1 MRINKFLAL
10 ATGVSRREADKL
22 IQGCKVFINEL
33 PAQLSDHVTSV
44 DVVKVDKKRVYLPLE
59 YTTIILNKP
68 VGYVTSRNGQGS
80 KTIYDLLP
88 KELHHLKPVGRLDK
102 DSSGLLLMTDNGDL
116 AHELTHPK
124 FLKPKVYEV
133 TLDKPLKV
141 HDFELLDNGVK
152 LTDGLSRMTV
162 RPAKNAK
169 EYTVSMTE
177 GRNRQIRRTFSA
189 LGYKVINLHRTHF
202 GSHTL
207 DSLLIGEYSK
217 VR

>member
-33 PAQLSDHVTSV
+33 PAQLTDHVTSV
-44 DVVKVDKKRVYLPLE
+44 DIVKVNKKRVYLPLE
-59 YTTIILNKP
+59 HTTIMLNKP

-102 DSSGLLLMTDNGDL
+102 DSSGLLLLTDNGDL

-124 FLKPKVYEV
+124 FAKLKKYEV
-133 TLDKPLKV
+133 TLNKPLKV

-152 LTDGLSRMTV
+152 LTDGLSRLTV
-162 RPAKNAK
+162 KPTDDPKK
-169 EYTVSMTE
+169 YLIKMHE

-189 LGYKVINLHRTHF
+189 LGYTVVDLHRTHF
-202 GSHTL
+202 GDYSITSLASGSHKN
-207 DSLLIGEYSK
+207 I
-217 VR
+217 